1 MADEEVTFTEAGK
14 VATGFSFPYVAKYA
28 ASAGAI
34 TYSGAM
40 ELARGVNVTP
50 SPTTSDE
57 NKFYANNQEAESAGG
72 KFTGGTV
79 KLTVDGLLTKAERF
93 ILGLPEADSDGWTA
107 YGDDAKAPY
116 VGIGYITRWMSG
128 GVESWQPTIIV
139 KAKFQQPEKSAAT
152 QEDAIDFQTQE
163 LTADM
168 FRGDDA
174 KHNWKYMGKDYATEA
189 EALDALKKKLG
200 VKA

>member
-93 ILGLPEADSDGWTA
+93 ILGLPEADSNGWTA

-128 GVESWQPTIIV
+128 GVESCNRRSLSRLNSSSLKSLLQRRKMPSTSRRRSSPLTCSEATMRNTTGSTWARTTQP
-139 KAKFQQPEKSAAT
+139 K
-152 QEDAIDFQTQE
+152 
-163 LTADM
+163 
-168 FRGDDA
+168 R
-174 KHNWKYMGKDYATEA
+174 
-189 EALDALKKKLG
+189 KLWMH
-200 VKA
+200 